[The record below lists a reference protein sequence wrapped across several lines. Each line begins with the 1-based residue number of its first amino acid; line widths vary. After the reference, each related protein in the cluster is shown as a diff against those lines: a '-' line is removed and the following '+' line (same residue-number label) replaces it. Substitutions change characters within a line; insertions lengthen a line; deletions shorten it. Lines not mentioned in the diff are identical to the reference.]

1 MQNDAPNPSNPRRSF
16 LASVAPRLRKS
27 SSTTP
32 LAEAAGAYG
41 TNSFNREDTYSD
53 RHPSS
58 EGHHGPPLSPMSDLI
73 PPPVPFAENT
83 GGHVR
88 SSARSDRADAS
99 SSRRSS
105 FSSLRP
111 RSIFSSRNA
120 GTERDIKDKDPG
132 SRPMSL
138 SINYV
143 PAKFAKLHAPG
154 EYAHRRKG
162 KGDEGLVKRG
172 GGRSAFADDAGRMG
186 AVGFVDDDYGTEY
199 KVGKGGLKKKDKKK
213 WATLRWNRFKWCLFV
228 ANTVV
233 RLSYLAVREEDIGAR
248 LDPHRDVPARG
259 ARRSLVRRRYG
270 PTGRRCR

>member
-1 MQNDAPNPSNPRRSF
+1 MQPSRPSTSNRLSSSF
-16 LASVAPRLRKS
+16 LNNLAPRLRKS
-27 SSTTP
+27 SSAAP
-32 LAEAAGAYG
+32 LAAPDLSAYG
-41 TNSFNREDTYSD
+41 RDDSFSSHHSELN
-53 RHPSS
+53 PSS
-58 EGHHGPPLSPMSDLI
+58 DGHGPPVAPMSQLA
-73 PPPVPFAENT
+73 PPPLPFAEGGAGT
-83 GGHVR
+83 GGAGGNGR

-111 RSIFSSRNA
+111 RSIFGRNNSA
-120 GTERDIKDKDPG
+120 MTDSKDMSA

-154 EYAHRRKG
+154 DHAHRRKG
-162 KGDEGLVKRG
+162 RGDEGLVKRG

-199 KVGKGGLKKKDKKK
+199 NVGKGGLKKKDRKSWKR
-213 WATLRWNRFKWCLFV
+213 LRWNRFKWCLFA

-233 RLSYLAVREEDIGAR
+233 RFHSFMV
-248 LDPHRDVPARG
+248 
-259 ARRSLVRRRYG
+259 
-270 PTGRRCR
+270 